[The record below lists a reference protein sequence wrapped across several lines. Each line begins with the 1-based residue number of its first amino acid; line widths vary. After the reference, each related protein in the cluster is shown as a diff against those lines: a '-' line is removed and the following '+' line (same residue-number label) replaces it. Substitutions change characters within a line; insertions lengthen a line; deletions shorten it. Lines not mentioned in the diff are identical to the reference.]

1 MVLHRGIWLLTALM
15 LVGVTTQALGRDDP
29 NLVQRVERM
38 ERMLD
43 SRSMLDLLNQL
54 EQMQREVQQL
64 RGEQEVLGHTL
75 NGLQQRQREQYLDID
90 RRLHRLEAGG
100 AAPDASGAPGVTELP
115 KPLDTSAAP
124 TAGTPQNVA
133 TADPGKER
141 ERYEH
146 ALDVLKEGRYEEASK
161 AFRDFL
167 SSYPDSRYGANARYW
182 LGEAHYVV
190 RDFDTAQREFTEV
203 VERFP
208 QDPKVADARL
218 KLGFIH
224 YELQEWDK
232 ARQTLQAV
240 VDQHPGSTAARL
252 AQDRLA
258 RMGQEGR

>member
-1 MVLHRGIWLLTALM
+1 MALQRGVWLLIALM
-15 LVGVTTQALGRDDP
+15 LAGVTTQALGRDDP
-29 NLVQRVERM
+29 SLVQRVERM

-43 SRSMLDLLNQL
+43 SRSMLDLLNRL
-54 EQMQREVQQL
+54 EQLQREVQQL
-64 RGEQEVLGHTL
+64 RGEQEVQGHTL

-100 AAPDASGAPGVTELP
+100 AAPDVSGSPGATELP
-115 KPLDTSAAP
+115 KPLDTGVAPAAGVP
-124 TAGTPQNVA
+124 KDVA

-146 ALDVLKEGRYEEASK
+146 ALDVLKEGRYEEAAK

-167 SSYPDSRYGANARYW
+167 ANYPDSRYGANARYW

-190 RDFDTAQREFTEV
+190 RDFDTAEREFTEV

-224 YELQEWDK
+224 YERQEWGK
-232 ARQTLQAV
+232 ARETLQAV